1 MNNQV
6 RIAKI
11 TAKYLTR
18 HGIRFANAEDVERFF
33 VKSAQILKKQ
43 AGLFD
48 FWKKNSDPA
57 DATGPDARE
66 VAEAEKKLKQAA
78 EVKYKET
85 VSLLDY
91 KYVDVLNKLEAYGI
105 VARGSHVKDL
115 NKTVFT
121 YAGGQYSFKD
131 LRNRLTSEIK
141 ANPKA
146 KETLA
151 NIESLYVLYE
161 ARVVLD
167 TNKAPR
173 GVFSK
178 LFGKIGS
185 FFESLAEFFN
195 LSALQIILGLVKA
208 AVVVSILCS
217 IALAMGAIAGGA
229 GIGAAVAAVLGFG
242 GSIGAFATAAIHP
255 ASILGVMF
263 VILGKNLLVWLAR
276 KTGNLFSSM
285 GFRFAGQRSAMY
297 RQTAR
302 ALYYAR

>member
-33 VKSAQILKKQ
+33 VKSTQILKKQ

-66 VAEAEKKLKQAA
+66 VAEAEKKLKQSAL
-78 EVKYKET
+78 EKYKES
-85 VSLLDY
+85 VELIDY
-91 KYVDVLNKLEAYGI
+91 KYVDVLKNLESYGI
-105 VARGSHVKDL
+105 IARGSHVKDL
-115 NKTVFT
+115 NKTMFT

-131 LRNRLTSEIK
+131 LRNRLSSEIK

-151 NIESLYVLYE
+151 NFESLYLLYE
-161 ARVVLD
+161 ARVLLD

-173 GVFSK
+173 GIFSK

-185 FFESLAEFFN
+185 FFESLADFFN
-195 LSALQIILGLVKA
+195 LSPLQIVLGLVKA
-208 AVVVSILCS
+208 TVVVSIVLGIMS
-217 IALAMGAIAGGA
+217 AIGGFAGATGVT
-229 GIGAAVAAVLGFG
+229 AAILGFG
-242 GSIGAFATAAIHP
+242 SSFTLFALSAMNP
-255 ASILGVMF
+255 AVLLGVLA
-263 VILGKNLLVWLAR
+263 VILGKSILVWLAR

-285 GFRFAGQRSAMY
+285 GFKFAGQRSAMY

>member
-6 RIAKI
+6 RIAKL

-57 DATGPDARE
+57 DTTGPDARE

-91 KYVDVLNKLEAYGI
+91 KYVDVLNKIEAYGI
-105 VARGSHVKDL
+105 LARGSHVKDL

-131 LRNRLTSEIK
+131 LRNKLTSEIK

-151 NIESLYVLYE
+151 NFESLYVLYE

-167 TNKAPR
+167 TNKTPR
-173 GVFSK
+173 GIFSK

-195 LSALQIILGLVKA
+195 LSPLQIILGLVKA
-208 AVVVSILCS
+208 AVVVSILCG
-217 IALAMGAIAGGA
+217 IVLAIGAIAGGA

-242 GSIGAFATAAIHP
+242 GSIGAFATAAIQP
-255 ASILGVMF
+255 AALLGVMF
-263 VILGKNLLVWLAR
+263 VILGKSLLVWLAR

-285 GFRFAGQRSAMY
+285 GFKFAGQRSAMY